1 MVLDCVLEMFGP
13 VVDWWDLFQWS
24 SVSIRWTQRLKMLN
38 DHLGRIL
45 PDNVLDATDCWKVR
59 FWKSL
64 AWALS
69 EANK

>member
-1 MVLDCVLEMFGP
+1 
-13 VVDWWDLFQWS
+13 
-24 SVSIRWTQRLKMLN
+24 MLN

-45 PDNVLDATDCWKVR
+45 PDDVLDATDCWKVR